1 MADHYFDASALVK
14 LYVFETGSLWV
25 EQLVTS
31 RLPGGEWQHTI
42 SLSRIA
48 IVETAAALARRRRM
62 GELAIDQQPLV
73 YRRLLY
79 DSRRRFQ
86 LLRLDDRTLDSAADL
101 TQHHPLR
108 GYDAVH
114 LASALL
120 LRDILLATNLPAPI
134 FICADANLCAVANME
149 GLAVENP
156 NDHP

>member
-1 MADHYFDASALVK
+1 
-14 LYVFETGSLWV
+14 
-25 EQLVTS
+25 
-31 RLPGGEWQHTI
+31 
-42 SLSRIA
+42 
-48 IVETAAALARRRRM
+48 M

-73 YRRLLY
+73 YRRLPY

-156 NDHP
+156 NDHS